1 MDRVSIVIPARNEER
16 FLPECLQSV
25 QAQTYPHNLLEIIL
39 IDSDSSDGTLGIMK
53 KFAASSDIA
62 VRIFDHPRGDTPGA
76 INIGFHN
83 AANELIFL
91 ISAHVV
97 IEPEHIERAVRKL
110 REMGADA
117 ICGRI
122 ITAGSGEMSFW
133 DGGISAAMESIL
145 GIGNATARVSAKPQW
160 LDNPMLAI
168 YRRELFDKFG
178 YIDERLTRNQDYE
191 FHQRCHAGGAR
202 FWFEPDLKIFYRSR
216 RTLAQL
222 WRQYFNASKWRTF
235 MIGKFRGAVKTRHLV
250 PPLFFL
256 SLLASGTAAILWQPA
271 LVAFAVILG
280 AYCIAV
286 FIGTIC
292 AIVRR
297 KSASI
302 IIALPVAFVTIHFAF
317 ALGFI
322 AGFFH
327 FIIFGKRRQV
337 AVAEK
342 QTH

>member
-39 IDSDSSDGTLGIMK
+39 IDSDSSDGTREIMEE
-53 KFAASSDIA
+53 FAAASDIA
-62 VRIFDHPRGDTPGA
+62 VRVFDHPRGDTPGA
-76 INIGFHN
+76 LNIGFRN
-83 AANELIFL
+83 AVGEFVFHLI
-91 ISAHVV
+91 AHVS
-97 IEPEHIERAVRKL
+97 IEPDHIERAIRKL
-110 REMGADA
+110 HEMDADA

-122 ITAGSGEMSFW
+122 ITTGSGEASFW
-133 DGGISAAMESIL
+133 DNGISAAMASVL

-160 LDNPMLAI
+160 LDNPMQAI
-168 YRRELFDKFG
+168 YKRELFDKFG
-178 YIDERLTRNQDYE
+178 YLDERLTRNQDYE

-202 FWFEPDLKIFYRSR
+202 FWFEPELKIFYRSR

-222 WRQYFNASKWRTF
+222 WRQYFNAAKWRTF
-235 MIGKFRGAVKTRHLV
+235 MIGRYRGAVKARHLV
-250 PPLFFL
+250 PPVFFL
-256 SLLASGTAAILWQPA
+256 SLLASGIAAILWQPA
-271 LVAFAVILG
+271 LVAFAAILG
-280 AYCIAV
+280 AYCIAIIV
-286 FIGTIC
+286 GTIW

-302 IIALPVAFVTIHFAF
+302 LIALPVALATIHFAF

-327 FIIFGKRRQV
+327 FIIFGKRKQV
-337 AVAEK
+337 AIAEK